1 MLSTISESA
10 AMRGRSA
17 RRHFFLLRELA
28 DHIGH
33 RLVRLAI
40 FRRKARNDLAKVV
53 LVELRVCADLAG

>member
-1 MLSTISESA
+1 
-10 AMRGRSA
+10 MRGRSA

-40 FRRKARNDLAKVV
+40 FRRKARNDLVKVV